1 MRTLLITFPM
11 LILAHPLTLKA
22 AGDAKAGE
30 AKYKQLCET
39 CHGPQGKG
47 DGPAGVA
54 LNPKPRDLSQA
65 EWQKK
70 VTDEQIKKVI
80 KEGGQAVGL
89 SPLMPPWG
97 AQLSDQDLDNLVAFI
112 RSLGKAKAPAKKK

>member
-1 MRTLLITFPM
+1 MRKIVPALMILTLLLPFA
-11 LILAHPLTLKA
+11 LHA
-22 AGDAKAGE
+22 AGDPKAGE

-47 DGPAGVA
+47 DGPAGAA
-54 LNPKPRDLSQA
+54 LNPKPRDLSDPQ
-65 EWQKK
+65 WQKK
-70 VTDEQIKKVI
+70 VTDDYIKKVI

-97 AQLSDQDLDNLVAFI
+97 AQLNDKDLNDLVAFI
-112 RSLGKAKAPAKKK
+112 RSLGKSAPKKK